1 MVLALHRGGYETRQA
16 GSGEEALSL
25 LKRQSVDAVVL
36 DVAMPGLSGIDV
48 VKALRADPE
57 TATLPILIITG
68 SGDHETVLQAL
79 EAGADDFVSKPV
91 RLDEL
96 VARIRAHLRTG
107 EAWSSQ
113 VEAELRGRA
122 DLVGVLGGLSLSADS
137 DDAAAALVAELGR
150 SAGCEFVGVLQMA
163 EHGHLTVLA
172 TYDEQGGVQ
181 RGGTISTDR
190 EKYFLSRVRDGP
202 WVEIVGSR
210 MRDESATAFWAPN
223 VELAAGAPIFAGT
236 RVVGILVTGQS
247 RVDPV
252 SSPARQSRLLA
263 AVIDYA
269 NILSVAAGPSI
280 AAHRRLTE
288 TRARLERV
296 IATRAFYA
304 VFQPIVDLAGRSVTG
319 YEALTRFTDGTP
331 PDIRFAEAAEYGL
344 GVELEAVA
352 IDTAL
357 QAASLLPISAPISLN
372 ASPALVMDHDRIA
385 ASLALAKE
393 PIVLELTEHARIED
407 YEGLRSALAS
417 YGSGVRLA
425 IDDAGAGYASLRH
438 ILELRPAFVKLDL
451 SIVRGIESDQ
461 VRQALVS
468 GLVYF
473 AGKTGSA
480 MIAEGVETEAEAGI
494 LNDLGIEFGQG
505 FLFGRPEP
513 VVSGMADEHRG

>member
-172 TYDEQGGVQ
+172 TYDERAGSSEAA
-181 RGGTISTDR
+181 RSPPIARSTSCRACGT
-190 EKYFLSRVRDGP
+190 GP
-202 WVEIVGSR
+202 GSR
-210 MRDESATAFWAPN
+210 SSAHGCEMRAP
-223 VELAAGAPIFAGT
+223 LRSGRRT
-236 RVVGILVTGQS
+236 W
-247 RVDPV
+247 
-252 SSPARQSRLLA
+252 SSPP
-263 AVIDYA
+263 
-269 NILSVAAGPSI
+269 G
-280 AAHRRLTE
+280 RR
-288 TRARLERV
+288 
-296 IATRAFYA
+296 
-304 VFQPIVDLAGRSVTG
+304 S
-319 YEALTRFTDGTP
+319 
-331 PDIRFAEAAEYGL
+331 
-344 GVELEAVA
+344 
-352 IDTAL
+352 
-357 QAASLLPISAPISLN
+357 
-372 ASPALVMDHDRIA
+372 SP
-385 ASLALAKE
+385 
-393 PIVLELTEHARIED
+393 
-407 YEGLRSALAS
+407 
-417 YGSGVRLA
+417 
-425 IDDAGAGYASLRH
+425 
-438 ILELRPAFVKLDL
+438 
-451 SIVRGIESDQ
+451 
-461 VRQALVS
+461 
-468 GLVYF
+468 
-473 AGKTGSA
+473 
-480 MIAEGVETEAEAGI
+480 
-494 LNDLGIEFGQG
+494 GQG
-505 FLFGRPEP
+505 S
-513 VVSGMADEHRG
+513 SGSWSPDSPGSIP